1 MGEKMV
7 YKLYNNDLSP
17 FAARC
22 RMQFYA
28 KGLDVEMLGVPGAIS
43 PEDFAKL
50 SPMHK
55 VPILVVDDFTI
66 PESEV
71 IAEYIEEVETA
82 VSLLPEGVEER
93 AKVRLLA
100 RIGDLYIM
108 LALGKLFGQIN
119 PQGRDQELVKFLF
132 VELDKGLGWL
142 AHYLDGSKYAVGD
155 RLSLADCA
163 LVPML
168 FFASKITPLFG
179 RECVL
184 CETPIV
190 HSYFT
195 QTLTDPA
202 VARVHDELEKAF
214 EEKMGG

>member
-1 MGEKMV
+1 MK
-7 YKLYNNDLSP
+7 YRLYNSNLSP

-22 RMQFYA
+22 RIQIYA
-28 KGLDVEMLGVPGAIS
+28 KGLDVEILEMPGAIS
-43 PEDFAKL
+43 AEEFAAL

-55 VPILVVDDFTI
+55 VPILAADDLMI

-71 IAEYIEEVETA
+71 ISEYIEEVETA
-82 VSLLPEGVEER
+82 ISLMPDGAEER

-100 RIGDLYIM
+100 RLGDLYIM
-108 LALGKLFGQIN
+108 VALGKLFGQIN
-119 PQGRDQELVKFLF
+119 PQGRDPELVKYLF
-132 VELDKGLGWL
+132 EELDKGLGWI

-155 RLSLADCA
+155 KLSLADCA

-184 CETPIV
+184 CETPVV

-195 QTLTDPA
+195 QTLSDPA

-214 EEKMGG
+214 KEKMGG